1 MSDEEPT
8 EAEGVEYGLVMPFVV
23 CASKGGPY
31 EDQAFVAGVQ
41 FGGLW
46 TLAQAG
52 LTPILAMV
60 YKELIPQIDLLAMNF
75 GYTLDTRDHDEWIG
89 IHLSKTVSTETETV
103 AEGL

>member
-1 MSDEEPT
+1 MNDEEPV
-8 EAEGVEYGLVMPFVV
+8 EEVEYGLVMPFVV
-23 CASKGGPY
+23 CVSKGGPY

-46 TLAQAG
+46 TMAQAN

-60 YKELIPQIDLLAMNF
+60 YKELLPQIDLLAMNF

-89 IHLSKTVSTETETV
+89 VHLSKSVSNETV
-103 AEGL
+103 TEGEGL